1 MTLYLKL
8 HQPPETPE
16 DYHLQAEVF
25 KEKWLELKTRPYP
38 WYVQLHPLRLML
50 LSEEKLMNRL

>member
-8 HQPPETPE
+8 NEPANHPE

-25 KEKWLELKTRPYP
+25 KEKWEDLKAHPFP
-38 WYVQLHPLRLML
+38 WQIQLSQLRLML
-50 LSEEKLMNRL
+50 LHA

>member
-8 HQPPETPE
+8 YHTPTSFQ

-25 KEKWLELKTRPYP
+25 KEKWEMLKDRLFP
-38 WYVQLHPLRLML
+38 WRIHLHPLRLML
-50 LSEEKLMNRL
+50 LPE